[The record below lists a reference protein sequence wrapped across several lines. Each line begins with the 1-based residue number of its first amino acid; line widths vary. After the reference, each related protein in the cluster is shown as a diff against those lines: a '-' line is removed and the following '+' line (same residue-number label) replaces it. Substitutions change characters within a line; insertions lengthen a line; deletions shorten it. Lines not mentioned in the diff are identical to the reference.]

1 MFGKK
6 KFSREELEQ
15 AEKNIEQGNQLLLE
29 FSGKKDWVN
38 SNYDRISQSRQQM
51 ESDMDRILEH
61 INSASE
67 EAKNESEVTIALS
80 QDLDALYERM
90 QTAESDY
97 RKTKERIGEQLT
109 ECQNL
114 VEENKHFTTPSK
126 YLSEL
131 PNQLRT
137 CNSGY
142 RATLSTMSEQGKQ
155 MGVLALNAAIEA
167 GRMGEQGRQF
177 VTAAEEIRNYSK
189 HYEESAKELQEQL
202 AASDAK
208 IAEMEEVIHHL
219 IGLLKESNMG
229 SAHILK
235 ELSGLQKHVDQC
247 ADMDFSNDVK
257 QMRQTVTQLRNS
269 SEEII
274 KSEERS
280 RMQMEDIAEEVE
292 SQKKSEQEVVGE
304 LQKLFYATGLYVE
317 LLNKGEEQ

>member
-67 EAKNESEVTIALS
+67 EAKNASEVTIALS

-97 RKTKERIGEQLT
+97 RKTKECIGEQLT

-131 PNQLRT
+131 PNQLRN

-142 RATLSTMSEQGKQ
+142 RTTLSTMSEQGKQ

-235 ELSGLQKHVDQC
+235 ELSGLQKHVEQC
-247 ADMDFSNDVK
+247 ADIDFSNDVK
-257 QMRQTVTQLRNS
+257 QMHQTVTQLRNS

>member
-6 KFSREELEQ
+6 KYSKEDLDQ
-15 AEKNIEQGNQLLLE
+15 IEKNLEQGNQLLLE
-29 FSGKKDWVN
+29 FVGKKEWVD
-38 SNYDRISQSRQQM
+38 SNYERIGRSRQQM
-51 ESDMDRILEH
+51 EADIDRIMEH

-67 EAKNESEVTIALS
+67 VAKHESEITSSISLE
-80 QDLDALYERM
+80 LDSLRERM
-90 QTAESDY
+90 AKAESDY
-97 RKTKERIGEQLT
+97 QKTVKMIEEDFA

-131 PNQLRT
+131 PNELRN

-142 RATLSTMSEQGKQ
+142 RASLDVMSEQGKQ

-189 HYEESAKELQEQL
+189 RYEESAKELQEKL
-202 AASDAK
+202 AASDEK
-208 IAEMEEVIHHL
+208 IAEMEETIHHL
-219 IGLLKESNMG
+219 ISMLKDSNMGIAHLLKEFSL
-229 SAHILK
+229 LK
-235 ELSGLQKHVDQC
+235 KHVDNSETVSF
-247 ADMDFSNDVK
+247 AGRMKPVK
-257 QMRQTVTQLRNS
+257 DTITELRNC

-280 RMQMEDIAEEVE
+280 RMQMDDISEEIE
-292 SQKKSEQEVVGE
+292 GQKKCEQEVIGE
-304 LQKLFYATGLYVE
+304 LQKLFYAAGLYAE
-317 LLNKGEEQ
+317 RLPKEEE

>member
-6 KFSREELEQ
+6 KYSKEELEQ
-15 AEKNIEQGNQLLLE
+15 AGKNIEQGNQLLLE

-61 INSASE
+61 ISSASE
-67 EAKNESEVTIALS
+67 EAKHESEITAALS
-80 QDLDALYERM
+80 QELDTVYDQM
-90 QTAESDY
+90 QTAESNY
-97 RKTKERIGEQLT
+97 RRTTELIKAQLT

-131 PNQLRT
+131 PNQLRA
-137 CNSGY
+137 CNGGY
-142 RATLSTMSEQGKQ
+142 RTALSTMSEQGKQ

-167 GRMGEQGRQF
+167 GRMGEAGRQF

-189 HYEESAKELQEQL
+189 HYEDSAKELQEQL
-202 AASDAK
+202 DASDAK
-208 IAEMEEVIHHL
+208 IIEMEETIHHL

-229 SAHILK
+229 SAHLLK
-235 ELSGLQKHVDQC
+235 ELMGLQKHVDSC
-247 ADMDFSNDVK
+247 GEMNFSDNIK
-257 QMRQTVTQLRNS
+257 TTRQTVTQLRNS

-317 LLNKGEEQ
+317 LINKGEEQ

>member
-15 AEKNIEQGNQLLLE
+15 AEKNIEQGNQLILE

-67 EAKNESEVTIALS
+67 EAKNASEVTIVLS

-131 PNQLRT
+131 PNQLRA

-235 ELSGLQKHVDQC
+235 ELSGLQKHVEQC
-247 ADMDFSNDVK
+247 ADIDFSNDVK